1 MDLRRL
7 RYFVAVAEEEHFGR
21 AAARL
26 HMSTPPLS
34 QRIAEFETE
43 LGLVLFERT
52 SRKVSLTDAG
62 RRLLDEARLVL
73 RAVERLEQVAH
84 QMSGANPGPV
94 RLKIGF
100 CHGAE
105 TIARLA
111 ARRFHERHPDIALQ
125 PSALTS
131 LRMFDDLATGNL
143 TVGIVR
149 SPIPRPDVLASQ
161 LLGRVG
167 FDHLAIPES
176 HPLANRS
183 VIRPADLDGESV
195 LLVSRA
201 EAPTYHDATIGY
213 CAQHGAHP
221 KWMEHSATQVERML
235 DMVSVG
241 SGIGWLNAFQA
252 QIQHPGVVVV
262 PLQPVTRFDE
272 FHLAWRVDNHSTSV
286 IDFVAI
292 ATEVVS
298 EVITEVVTEGTPS

>member
-34 QRIAEFETE
+34 QRIAEFENE

-73 RAVERLEQVAH
+73 RSVERLEQVAA
-84 QMSGANPGPV
+84 QLGNGDRDPRPA
-94 RLKIGF
+94 RLSIGF

-105 TIARLA
+105 TVARLA
-111 ARRFHERHPDIALQ
+111 ARRFHERRPDIAIQ

-131 LRMFDDLATGNL
+131 LRMFDDLLHAKL
-143 TVGIVR
+143 AVGIVR

-167 FDHLAIPES
+167 FDHLAVPET
-176 HPLANRS
+176 HPLAARTTIS
-183 VIRPADLDGESV
+183 PADLDGESV

-213 CAQHGAHP
+213 CAQHGTHP
-221 KWMEHSATQVERML
+221 KWIEHSATQVERML

-252 QIQHPGVVVV
+252 QIQHPGVVIV

-272 FHLAWRVDNHSTSV
+272 FHLAWRVDDHSSSV
-286 IDFVAI
+286 VDFVAI
-292 ATEVVS
+292 ATEVVR
-298 EVITEVVTEGTPS
+298 EGTQS

>member
-34 QRIAEFETE
+34 QRIAEFESE

-73 RAVERLEQVAH
+73 RSVDRLEQVAA
-84 QMSGANPGPV
+84 QLAKPDPNESTP
-94 RLKIGF
+94 RLSVGF

-105 TIARLA
+105 TVARLA
-111 ARRFHERHPDIALQ
+111 ARRFHERRPDIAIQ

-131 LRMFDDLATGNL
+131 LRMFDDLLSGKLA
-143 TVGIVR
+143 VGIVR
-149 SPIPRPDVLASQ
+149 NPIPRPDVLASQ

-167 FDHLAIPES
+167 FDHLAIPEN
-176 HPLANRS
+176 HPLAS
-183 VIRPADLDGESV
+183 SEVITPTDLTNESV
-195 LLVSRA
+195 LLVARS

-213 CAQHGAHP
+213 CAQHGARP
-221 KWMEHSATQVERML
+221 NWVEHSATQVERML

-252 QIQHPGVVVV
+252 AHIQHPGVVIV

-272 FHLAWRVDNHSTSV
+272 FHLAWRVDDHSTSV
-286 IDFVAI
+286 ADFVAI
-292 ATEVVS
+292 ATEVVQ
-298 EVITEVVTEGTPS
+298 EGTPQ

>member
-52 SRKVSLTDAG
+52 SRKVALTDAG

-73 RAVERLEQVAH
+73 RSVDRLEQVAA
-84 QMSGANPGPV
+84 QLASPGIKEATA
-94 RLKIGF
+94 RLSIGF

-111 ARRFHERHPDIALQ
+111 ARRFHERRPDVAIQ

-131 LRMFDDLATGNL
+131 LRMFDDLLSGKLA
-143 TVGIVR
+143 VGIVR
-149 SPIPRPDVLASQ
+149 NPIPRPDILASQ
-161 LLGRVG
+161 FLGRVG
-167 FDHLAIPES
+167 FDHLAIPEN
-176 HPLANRS
+176 HPLASRP
-183 VIRPADLDGESV
+183 VITPTDLNDEPV
-195 LLVSRA
+195 LLVSRN

-221 KWMEHSATQVERML
+221 RWVEHSATQVERML

-252 QIQHPGVVVV
+252 AHIQHPGVVIV

-272 FHLAWRVDNHSTSV
+272 FHLAWRVDDHSTSV
-286 IDFVAI
+286 ADFVAI
-292 ATEVVS
+292 ATEVVQ
-298 EVITEVVTEGTPS
+298 EGTPQ

>member
-26 HMSTPPLS
+26 HISTPPLS
-34 QRIAEFETE
+34 QRIAEFENE
-43 LGLVLFERT
+43 LGLALFERT

-73 RAVERLEQVAH
+73 RSVDRLEQVAA
-84 QMSGANPGPV
+84 QLASTDANEAAA
-94 RLKIGF
+94 RLSVGF

-105 TIARLA
+105 TVARLA
-111 ARRFHERHPDIALQ
+111 ARRFHERRPDVAIQ

-131 LRMFDDLATGNL
+131 LRMFDDLLSGKLA
-143 TVGIVR
+143 VGIVR
-149 SPIPRPDVLASQ
+149 NPIPRPDVLASQ

-167 FDHLAIPES
+167 FDHVAVPETHTLAK
-176 HPLANRS
+176 HA
-183 VIRPADLDGESV
+183 VITPTDLNDEPV
-195 LLVSRA
+195 LLVSRT

-213 CAQHGAHP
+213 CAQHGARP
-221 KWMEHSATQVERML
+221 KWVEHSATQVERML

-252 QIQHPGVVVV
+252 AHIQHQGVVIV

-272 FHLAWRVDNHSTSV
+272 FHLAWRVDDHSTSV
-286 IDFVAI
+286 ADFVTI
-292 ATEVVS
+292 ATEVVQ
-298 EVITEVVTEGTPS
+298 EGTQS